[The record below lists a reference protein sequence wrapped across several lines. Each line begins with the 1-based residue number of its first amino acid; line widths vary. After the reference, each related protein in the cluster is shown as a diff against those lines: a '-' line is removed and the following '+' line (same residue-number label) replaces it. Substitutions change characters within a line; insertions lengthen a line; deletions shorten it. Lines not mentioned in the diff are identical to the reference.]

1 MIQKQSSRG
10 VLMNRCSKKVQQ
22 IYRRTPMPKCDFSKV
37 VSNFTEIALQHGCIP
52 VNLPHISRTPF
63 SRNTSGRLLLMI
75 ISGNEKRSNS
85 SIRIVFILV
94 WCQTCDLC
102 SERAHNIS
110 QFIKIGAVFFVASH
124 GKFTQIGRDITNWIR
139 FVSTETGT
147 ANWGNYKKSVIVQW
161 S

>member
-1 MIQKQSSRG
+1 
-10 VLMNRCSKKVQQ
+10 MNRCSKKVQQ

-124 GKFTQIGRDITNWIR
+124 GKFKSGEILQIESDLSALKRALQIGVIIR
-139 FVSTETGT
+139 
-147 ANWGNYKKSVIVQW
+147 NRL
-161 S
+161 

>member
-1 MIQKQSSRG
+1 
-10 VLMNRCSKKVQQ
+10 MNRCSKKVQQ

-37 VSNFTEIALQHGCIP
+37 VSNFTEIALQHGCLP

-85 SIRIVFILV
+85 SIRNVFILV

-124 GKFTQIGRDITNWIR
+124 GKFKSGEILQIESDLSALKRALQIGVIIR
-139 FVSTETGT
+139 
-147 ANWGNYKKSVIVQW
+147 NRL
-161 S
+161 